1 MKEKLEE
8 ARVIY
13 ETASDETKRALES
26 LFPEL
31 KENKDEK
38 IRKALVDY
46 FVSRLEIGD
55 ENREWA
61 NGITYEEVVSYLE
74 KQKDQNPS
82 ERSEREERLMK
93 ALQTSNARIA
103 ELVEENYNLKET
115 KQEWGK
121 EEEKDIQE
129 ASDYLRDYA
138 NNCVQGGNSKLY
150 IQSLADRIESLRP
163 QPHWKPSK
171 EQMEALRE
179 LLNFNIGVF
188 DYKLFQ
194 IVNQLY
200 SDLQKL

>member
-121 EEEKDIQE
+121 EEKKDIQE

>member
-61 NGITYEEVVSYLE
+61 NDITYEEVVSYLE

>member
-46 FVSRLEIGD
+46 FMSRLEISD

-61 NGITYEEVVSYLE
+61 NGITYEEIVSYLE
-74 KQKDQNPS
+74 RLKDQKPA

>member
-121 EEEKDIQE
+121 EEEKDVQE